1 MNPGEPFEKE
11 EGNIIEMDD
20 TLETVMSSGN
30 CSKTS
35 EEYQQDID
43 AWWGEVDSHN
53 NYFSDSDEEDV

>member
-1 MNPGEPFEKE
+1 M
-11 EGNIIEMDD
+11 IEMDD

-35 EEYQQDID
+35 KEYQQDID